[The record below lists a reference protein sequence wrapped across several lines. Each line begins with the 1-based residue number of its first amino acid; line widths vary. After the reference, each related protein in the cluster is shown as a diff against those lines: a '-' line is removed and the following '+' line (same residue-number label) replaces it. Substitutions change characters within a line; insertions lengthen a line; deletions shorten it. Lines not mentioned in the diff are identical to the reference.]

1 VPYAGKEI
9 ESTVK
14 IRKLS
19 NLFSGYNIIIGS
31 HIRKQLEFTKEIIP
45 PYFKHRQMDDLGC
58 GDGKVTVLL
67 KEIFL
72 PKRLRGFDINPR
84 LVRRARDKGIEAEVI
99 NLGEAMPQ
107 GELAVMW
114 GVLHHLQDRE
124 GCLRKVKENYD
135 LVFIREPI
143 KTGFINWL
151 ELGHPLRKQAIEC
164 LVKEYLASSQV
175 FYCGNSILIFYASPK
190 LGVSTLTG
198 D

>member
-1 VPYAGKEI
+1 MPCVGKEI

-14 IRKLS
+14 MRKLS
-19 NLFSGYNIIIGS
+19 YLFSGYNITIGS

-45 PYFKHRQMDDLGC
+45 PCFKYRQMDDLGC
-58 GDGKVTVLL
+58 GDGKITLLL

-84 LVRRARDKGIEAEVI
+84 LVRRASDKGIEAEVI
-99 NLGEAMPQ
+99 NLEEDMPQ

-114 GVLHHLQDRE
+114 GVLHHLQDRG
-124 GCLRKVKENYD
+124 GCLKKVKENYD
-135 LVFIREPI
+135 LIFIREPI

-175 FYCGNSILIFYASPK
+175 FYCGNSILIFYVSPK
-190 LGVSTLTG
+190 LGVSPLTG